1 MARNK
6 KHRGI
11 RHSRTAKTGV
21 AVAQARLLDGMHQ
34 IWLAG
39 LGAVARAQRGAPR
52 LLDEL
57 VAEGAKVHAKARGS
71 ARKAVRGAMHEAQAA
86 MNERIDEMRGRA
98 EDAYGNLEKMFQKR
112 VHRALNQLGVPSEE
126 EVAALSKRVD
136 TLNANIAKLGRAKLA
151 RAKLAR
157 AKLARAK
164 VARARRVAQ
173 RHPRRR
179 VMPEPKAAPAAVV

>member
-1 MARNK
+1 MARSK

-11 RHSRTAKTGV
+11 RRPRTAKAGV
-21 AVAQARLLDGMHQ
+21 AVAQARLLEGMHQ

-71 ARKAVRGAMHEAQAA
+71 ARKAVRGAMHEARTA

-112 VHRALNQLGVPSEE
+112 VHRALNQLGVPSAE

-136 TLNANIAKLGRAKLA
+136 TLNANIAKLGRVRLA
-151 RAKLAR
+151 RAKV
-157 AKLARAK
+157 ARAK

-179 VMPEPKAAPAAVV
+179 VMPEQKAAPAAVV